1 MNRIDGGGRE
11 LNWGC
16 AGCGRR
22 HPRSNPKGW
31 ACIYVGM
38 ASMTEFNPTE
48 AIAVL
53 SRTPAALD
61 ALLRGL
67 PDIWVRGNEG
77 KDTWS
82 AFDIIGHLIVGER
95 TDWMPRARII
105 LENGEARPF
114 DPFDRFAQAKQSQAQ
129 SLQQLL
135 DEYARLRSENL
146 ASLQSLNLQPAD
158 WSRRGRHPELGVVT
172 LAQLLATW
180 AVHDLTH
187 VHQLSRV
194 MAHQYRDAVGPW
206 SAYLGV
212 LNCAGHSAR

>member
-1 MNRIDGGGRE
+1 
-11 LNWGC
+11 
-16 AGCGRR
+16 
-22 HPRSNPKGW
+22 
-31 ACIYVGM
+31 M
-38 ASMTEFNPTE
+38 ASMTEFNLAE

-82 AFDIIGHLIVGER
+82 AFDIVGHLIVGER

-114 DPFDRFAQAKQSQAQ
+114 DPFDRFAQAKQSQGK

-135 DEYARLRSENL
+135 DEFARLRNENL
-146 ASLQSLNLQPAD
+146 ASLQSLNLQPED
-158 WSRRGRHPELGVVT
+158 WTRRGRHPELGVVT
-172 LAQLLATW
+172 LSQLLATW

-194 MAHQYRDAVGPW
+194 MAHRYRDAVGPW
-206 SAYLGV
+206 CAYLGV
-212 LNCAGHSAR
+212 LKCAAHSAP